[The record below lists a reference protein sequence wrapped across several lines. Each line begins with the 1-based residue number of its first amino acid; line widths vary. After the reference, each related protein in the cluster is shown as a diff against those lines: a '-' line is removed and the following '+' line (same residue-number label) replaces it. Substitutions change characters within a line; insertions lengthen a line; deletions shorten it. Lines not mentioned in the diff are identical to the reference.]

1 MGLRIN
7 TNVPSISAQRA
18 LKVTNKGLSDNFRK
32 LSTGE
37 RITRASDD
45 AAGLAI
51 SENMKAQIR
60 GFRQARRNAE
70 DGISMVQVAEG
81 ALAEVSSMVI
91 RLRELAVQAA
101 SDTVGPTERKFT
113 DLEFQGLKEEMDR
126 ISTVTEFNGRKL
138 LNGTGGSIDIQVG
151 TKNNPAEDRITF
163 NSAEI
168 STTLEMLGIAG
179 ETVVTKESA
188 QGSLAALD
196 DAIYRINAA
205 RAKLGAFQN
214 RLISTTTSLDV
225 SDENYSAANSRI
237 RDVDMASES
246 AELAKNNVLAQSG
259 TSVLAQANQMPSFVL
274 KLLGS

>member
-18 LKVTNKGLSDNFRK
+18 LKVTNKALSDNFRK

-81 ALAEVSSMVI
+81 ALAEVSNMVI

-101 SDTVGPTERKFT
+101 SDTVGETERRFT
-113 DLEFQGLKEEMDR
+113 DLEFQGLKEEIDR
-126 ISTVTEFNGRKL
+126 ISSVTEFNGRKL
-138 LNGTGGSIDIQVG
+138 LNGTGGSVDIQVG
-151 TKNNPAEDRITF
+151 TKNNPTEDRITF
-163 NSAEI
+163 DSTEI

-179 ETVVTKESA
+179 ETVTNKQSA
-188 QGSLAALD
+188 QSSLAALD
-196 DAIYRINAA
+196 NALYRINGA

-214 RLISTTTSLDV
+214 RLITTTTSLDV
-225 SDENYSAANSRI
+225 ADENYSAANSRI
-237 RDVDMASES
+237 RDIDMASES
-246 AELAKNNVLAQSG
+246 AELARNNVLAQSG
-259 TSVLAQANQMPSFVL
+259 TSVLAQANQMPQFAL

>member
-7 TNVPSISAQRA
+7 TNVPSIAAQRA

-81 ALAEVSSMVI
+81 ALAEVSNMII
-91 RLRELAVQAA
+91 RLRELSVQAA
-101 SDTVGPTERKFT
+101 SDTVGETERRFT
-113 DLEFQGLKEEMDR
+113 DLEFQGLKNEIDR

-138 LNGTGGSIDIQVG
+138 LNGTGGSVDIQVG
-151 TKNNPAEDRITF
+151 TRNNPTEDRITF
-163 NSAEI
+163 DSTDI
-168 STTLEMLGIAG
+168 STTLEMLGITN
-179 ETVVTKESA
+179 ETVVTKQSA
-188 QGSLAALD
+188 QASLAALD
-196 DAIYRINAA
+196 TAIYRVNGA

-214 RLISTTTSLDV
+214 RLVTTTNSLDV
-225 SDENYSAANSRI
+225 ADENYSAANSRI

-246 AELAKNNVLAQSG
+246 AELARNNVLAQSG
-259 TSVLAQANQMPSFVL
+259 TSVLAQANQTPQFAL
-274 KLLGS
+274 KLIGS